1 MKLNKAQVRDILAL
15 TYPEYRGRKY
25 AIEFVPTLMIYN
37 TNWAGGSRNTYT
49 AIRYDGRCSR
59 LGVPAPWVNTVEGK
73 TIELTPEIMIV
84 KHCIFCGRDLGI
96 TIYAHPSHLPKWLP
110 ATTAPRDNR

>member
-37 TNWAGGSRNTYT
+37 TNWAGGSRNMYT

-59 LGVPAPWVNTVEGK
+59 LGVPAPWVNAVEGK